1 MIRPMHP
8 ARPPL
13 PPGGRFLISL
23 TAAGLAATISLSPG
37 PAEAY
42 VVTVGGVQY
51 DVTTFTGTYAD
62 NISKFRT
69 PANGGAM
76 PWWGSEPTADLF
88 AAAVGNT
95 FGEPN
100 SVSGSTLGPIF
111 AVRIEGANIFGR
123 YYGINGSTTT
133 NNYYRSQS
141 EARVWAQVSPQA
153 APVPAPLPLFGAAVA
168 FGFCRRLRTRIQA

>member
-1 MIRPMHP
+1 MIRSMHP
-8 ARPPL
+8 AL
-13 PPGGRFLISL
+13 PPGRPFLISL
-23 TAAGLAATISLSPG
+23 TAAGVAATISLTPG
-37 PAEAY
+37 SAQAY

-51 DVTTFTGTYAD
+51 DVTTFTGSYTD

-69 PANGGAM
+69 PANGGLM
-76 PWWGSEPTADLF
+76 PWWGSLATANLF
-88 AAAVGNT
+88 AAAVGNA

-111 AVRIEGANIFGR
+111 AVRTEVSNIFGR
-123 YYGINGSTTT
+123 YYGINGSNSINDYFRAQTE
-133 NNYYRSQS
+133 S
-141 EARVWAQVSPQA
+141 RVWAQVSPQA